1 MTERINKKLVLIHS
15 SGVELF
21 PYQIKSRTTGNIAFH
36 VAPVGERNAKGLGI
50 ELTSIDDVIE
60 HVLRRGYKVR
70 ARSLDRSVTGS
81 FKIGDRAIVAHR
93 LNTSDE

>member
-1 MTERINKKLVLIHS
+1 MTERINKKLVLVHE

-21 PYQIKSRTTGNIAFH
+21 PFLITSQTTGTTAFH
-36 VAPVGERNAKGLGI
+36 VASVGKRNAKGLGI

-70 ARSLDRSVTGS
+70 ARSVDGKVTGS
-81 FKIGDRAIVAHR
+81 YKINGKAIVAHR
-93 LNTSDE
+93 INASDE

>member
-1 MTERINKKLVLIHS
+1 MTERINRKLVLIHS
-15 SGVELF
+15 SGTELF
-21 PYQIKSRTTGNIAFH
+21 PVQIENLTTGNIAFR
-36 VAPVGERNAKGLGI
+36 VAPVGGRNALGLGI

-70 ARSLDRSVTGS
+70 ARSLDGTVTGS
-81 FKIGDRAIVAHR
+81 FKIGGKAIVAHR